1 MDGVFDLFHIGH
13 LEAIK
18 KCKEFGD
25 YIIIGIVSD
34 YNCELYKRKPIIG
47 EKDRVEII
55 KNLKLVDEVIEDCP
69 LIITEDF
76 INEFK
81 IDLVV
86 HSFSNEEDYNKQKV
100 FFEVPIKL
108 NKFKVIKYYDKLS
121 TTDIINKIKLN

>member
-18 KCKEFGD
+18 KCKECGD
-25 YIIIGIVSD
+25 YIIIGVVSD
-34 YNCELYKRKPIIG
+34 YNCALYKRQPIIE

-55 KNLKLVDEVIEDCP
+55 KNLKLVNEVIIDCP

-76 INEFK
+76 INEHK

-86 HSFSNEEDYNKQKV
+86 HSFSNEEDFNKQKR
-100 FFEVPIKL
+100 FFEIPIKL

>member
-1 MDGVFDLFHIGH
+1 MQQWNT
-13 LEAIK
+13 
-18 KCKEFGD
+18 KEK
-25 YIIIGIVSD
+25 YT
-34 YNCELYKRKPIIG
+34 
-47 EKDRVEII
+47 EII
-55 KNLKLVDEVIEDCP
+55 KSLKLVDEVIEDCP

-76 INEFK
+76 INEHK